1 MPCSGGETEGDFG
14 VNSPESEEWRTQ
26 LDVVGAAGIEAPGV
40 AAAFLAGGGGGRGW
54 SRIGG
59 CPRWRAGVVVWFD
72 VPGALQVG
80 PAAMS

>member
-40 AAAFLAGGGGGRGW
+40 ATAFLAGGGGGARPVSDRGLPAVAGC
-54 SRIGG
+54 GG
-59 CPRWRAGVVVWFD
+59 GMVRRAGSAASW
-72 VPGALQVG
+72 
-80 PAAMS
+80 AAMS